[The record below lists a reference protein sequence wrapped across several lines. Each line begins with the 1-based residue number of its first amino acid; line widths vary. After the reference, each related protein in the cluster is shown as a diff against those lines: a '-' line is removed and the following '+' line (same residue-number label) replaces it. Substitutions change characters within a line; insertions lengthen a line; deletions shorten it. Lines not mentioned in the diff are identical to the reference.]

1 MLKIAVI
8 SVINNSTL
16 GHTFYAYALS
26 FVTLVPEMP
35 GDRG

>member
-16 GHTFYAYALS
+16 GYIFYAYALS
-26 FVTLVPEMP
+26 FVTRVPEIP
-35 GDRG
+35 DDRE